1 MSILKKH
8 FKIGFIAVLTALIV
22 VSSVL
27 YLKATNKLGT
37 AIILV
42 ESEDTPEHYYC
53 EDTIKGGRV
62 FIEKDNYKQ
71 GDKVL
76 YTRKDIKSTAIPVM
90 TIEKSNINIVDA
102 ISY

>member
-8 FKIGFIAVLTALIV
+8 SKIGFITILTALVI

-37 AIILV
+37 AIILI
-42 ESEDTPEHYYC
+42 ESEDTPNHYYC
-53 EDTIKGGRV
+53 EDTLNGGRV
-62 FIEKDNYKQ
+62 FIDKADYKQ

-76 YTRKDIKSTAIPVM
+76 YIRKDIKSTAIPVM
-90 TIEKSNINIVDA
+90 TIEKSNLDIVDA